1 MMCLSMGMICDIS
14 IKQKLKL
21 SFGSFIITS
30 NGTCPKCK
38 YAMNDKEILK
48 GFSADV
54 YDVHT
59 TCCKCGHRF
68 LSNLV
73 ITPKDKRSKKEPEI
87 VTWYCPAQTL
97 QALSDISNLDD
108 VEDIAKNHRHI
119 FYNCVKNFGSY
130 ENALEKMRSK

>member
-1 MMCLSMGMICDIS
+1 MLGMTLSCDIDL
-14 IKQKLKL
+14 KQELKL
-21 SFGSFIITS
+21 SFGNFIITP

-48 GFSADV
+48 GFSDDV

-73 ITPKDKRSKKEPEI
+73 ITPSDRRSKKEPEI

-97 QALSDISNLDD
+97 QALRDMDD
-108 VEDIAKNHRHI
+108 VENVEDIAENHRHI

-130 ENALEKMRSK
+130 EKALEKLENDI